1 MKQYK
6 LDFSGLSGAGRSG
19 SGNSRDDDGNSGL
32 QGDSKGSTTSTE
44 ASM

>member
-6 LDFSGLSGAGRSG
+6 LDFTGLSAGRSG